1 MLNFGKL
8 IDLNLSNNDIQELNV
23 FVGKLKWTLSLVSLY
38 VCQGL
43 TKFFVFVCFFVCRRN
58 YIYSGA

>member
-1 MLNFGKL
+1 MFVSQIDGNLMLNFGKL

-38 VCQGL
+38 VR
-43 TKFFVFVCFFVCRRN
+43 V
-58 YIYSGA
+58 

>member
-1 MLNFGKL
+1 MFVSQIDGNLMLNFGKL

-43 TKFFVFVCFFVCRRN
+43 TRWC
-58 YIYSGA
+58 